1 MTGKLL
7 IRNVWLADGSGAP
20 LRKCSCL
27 ADTSGRIAGIEKD
40 FAACAAETAVEGKGM
55 ILAPGFIDAHGHSD
69 ISALAAPECFSK
81 ITQGVTA
88 EICGNCGL
96 SAFPVTPENRAHL
109 DELYANYGKEISWSS
124 CAEYR
129 EAVRNAGTLLHLY
142 PLCGHNTLRAAV
154 RGYAEGEASAEEI
167 ARMGG
172 LLDEVLGQGALGL
185 SFGLLY
191 TPGVFASSE
200 EIGALMARA
209 AKAGKLCAAHL
220 RSEGDRLLESVS
232 EMIEL
237 ALEAG
242 LKRFHI
248 SHMKTA
254 GKANFRKLH
263 SLLDLI
269 EEARARGL
277 EITCDRYPYTES
289 MTQLSVILP
298 GAWGKMDDGIL
309 KRTLADPENLFRLA
323 EELRRSRTA
332 EDWERCRIVS
342 CTHPEYRAFQGKKI
356 TAAGPDPAL
365 TAAEILAFDA
375 VNAQA
380 AFSGMSEENMR
391 KIIRLPFCVGGS
403 DGNALPPDR
412 RFGSSHPRAFGALAK
427 FVRLLL
433 DTGIPPENAVRKVTG
448 LTAAIFSI
456 SDAGLIAPGRNADMV
471 LFDPDAIDGNADFSA
486 PETPASGISYVFKN
500 GEIVYSSRS

>member
-7 IRNVWLADGSGAP
+7 IENVWLADGTGAP
-20 LRKCSCL
+20 LRKCACL
-27 ADTSGRIAGIEKD
+27 TDDSGRIASIEKGGS
-40 FAACAAETAVEGKGM
+40 ACAAETVVAGNGK

-69 ISALAAPECFSK
+69 ISALASPECFSK
-81 ITQGVTA
+81 ISQGVTA

-96 SAFPVTPENRAHL
+96 SAFPVTPENRSHL
-109 DELYANYGKEISWSS
+109 EELYANYGKTIAWSS
-124 CAEYR
+124 CAGYR
-129 EAVRNAGTLLHLY
+129 EAVRNAGALLDLY

-154 RGYAEGEASAEEI
+154 RGYGEGEASAEEI
-167 ARMGG
+167 SKMCG
-172 LLDEVLGQGALGL
+172 LLDEILEQGAPGL

-191 TPGVFASSE
+191 TPGVFATPG
-200 EIGALMARA
+200 EIGALMTRVAG
-209 AKAGKLCAAHL
+209 AGKICTAHL

-254 GKANFRKLH
+254 GKANFHKLAP
-263 SLLDLI
+263 LLGLI
-269 EEARARGL
+269 DEARNRGL
-277 EITCDRYPYTES
+277 EISCDRYPYTES

-298 GAWGKMDDGIL
+298 GAWGKMDDGTL
-309 KRTLADPENLFRLA
+309 KRTLADPENLLRLA
-323 EELRRSRTA
+323 EELRRSRTP
-332 EDWERCRIVS
+332 EEWERCRIVS
-342 CTHPEYRAFQGKKI
+342 CTHPKYRAFQGKKI

-365 TAAEILAFDA
+365 TAAEILAFDP

-391 KIIRLPFCVGGS
+391 RIIQLPYCVGGS

-412 RFGSSHPRAFGALAK
+412 RFGASHPRAFGALAK

-433 DTGIPPENAVRKVTG
+433 DMGSSPENAVRKVTG
-448 LTAAIFSI
+448 LTAELFSLP
-456 SDAGLIAPGRNADMV
+456 DAGLAAPGRRADMV
-471 LFDPDAIDGNADFSA
+471 LFDPDTIDGNADFSA
-486 PETPASGISYVFKN
+486 PETPASGIAYVFKN